1 MAFMISV
8 VHKFVNN
15 DCTTYYSKTFWMKL
29 KSYNNQ
35 KNLTTASEKK
45 ISCEEKKII
54 QQSSPFLYY
63 KAKQKNNEKI
73 LKFGLTYLKRT
84 SYVLEK
90 YI

>member
-15 DCTTYYSKTFWMKL
+15 DCTTYYSKKFWMKL

-45 ISCEEKKII
+45 ISCEEKK
-54 QQSSPFLYY
+54 SSNNPALFYTI
-63 KAKQKNNEKI
+63 KQNKKQKIMK
-73 LKFGLTYLKRT
+73 
-84 SYVLEK
+84 K
-90 YI
+90 Y